1 MLRTGQ
7 RCVMVQSDG
16 RVLGLLT
23 PGEISGIDRSRWI
36 ELTARD
42 VMRPLDRLQTVTPD
56 TAVSDA
62 LTTMAH
68 DDVNQLP
75 VVDHGRLEGIVSRG
89 QIIRLLQARAELGA

>member
-23 PGEISGIDRSRWI
+23 PGEVRGVDRSHWV

-42 VMRPLDRLQTVTPD
+42 VMRPIDRLRTVTPD
-56 TAVSDA
+56 TAVSEA
-62 LTTMAH
+62 LTTMAR

-75 VVDHGRLEGIVSRG
+75 VVEHGRLEGIVSRG
-89 QIIRLLQARAELGA
+89 QILRLLQARSELGI